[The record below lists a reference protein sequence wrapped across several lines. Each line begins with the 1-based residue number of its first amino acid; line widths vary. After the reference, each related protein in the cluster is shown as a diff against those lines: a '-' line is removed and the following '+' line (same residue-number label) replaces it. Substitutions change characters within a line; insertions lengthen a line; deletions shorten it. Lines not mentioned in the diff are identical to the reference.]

1 MEQPQ
6 FHTVFSLPSY
16 SEDDYRTADS
26 RNVSHQQQFF
36 SELQS
41 PGRSHYTYYRPL
53 FVGRT
58 HSIYF
63 SIFSWVKCI
72 YRLKYRPE
80 RARRVFGSQKWE
92 QRTVFTAGPLF
103 FPDLQCQSSI
113 VNCTP
118 LNYTAL
124 WSDKHDSFLCIINI
138 LSKKRFREL
147 TKLN

>member
-16 SEDDYRTADS
+16 SEDDYRTDS

-138 LSKKRFREL
+138 LSEKRFREL